1 MAIQKP
7 DTIYFKSK
15 AITKGKEGHDILIKG
30 SIHQEAITSI
40 NIYATGIRAPNI

>member
-1 MAIQKP
+1 MQMIEILGKNIK
-7 DTIYFKSK
+7 T
-15 AITKGKEGHDILIKG
+15 AITRDKEGHYILIKG